1 MATGAQP
8 NPMEEIL
15 TQDTLGYLVESSRSQ
30 IRQQENLMEAQKI
43 TGGMARTLDAVS
55 ESAVLV
61 NRTTNL
67 ADLEAQKYRIKAAN
81 VLGLSPTAGA
91 DELTNTIA
99 RINGAKEKLRAAQ
112 EEVVSKTTLPAW
124 EDPIQWL
131 KNHFTLP
138 VSEAKME
145 GAAAELEMEQKN
157 LLAMNA
163 AMGVAEQTAARIK
176 ESVTVSSV
184 EAAANVTAAEASL
197 KADQARLEG
206 LKYNSKALELAAS
219 GPKERLEAWYNL
231 AGARQRSE
239 QFGLALKNF
248 EQQSAEFDWRKRIRE
263 DETAAKQEGKQ
274 LDEVLVQKIG
284 LGYATLGMPVPSGQ
298 ELKSQIAVF
307 KAGGSKDLMRI
318 YEIGNRSTQ
327 LGTPMI
333 GASPAE
339 TIRNLEELPNTVAP
353 ARLEAIGLLKQ
364 IREQVL
370 ASPKIDKKDPKAV
383 DSEINKLTAETI
395 GGQLASIS
403 PGAGNIFDIGDL
415 GGFIEWKDGTKGIPD
430 MYSHPLSQK
439 LLVPA
444 IRAGQSLS
452 DPKIVL
458 SLASK
463 AIQDGTITSNDA
475 VDGLSFL
482 YKKANLI
489 NQAAL
494 NLKGFGIA
502 VPEDGMIYK
511 ARVGMF
517 GKTVDMTSPA
527 ELGAYLAADLA
538 QRVYGAQKSSTYP
551 GTTDTGGGAA
561 IVYPRP

>member
-1 MATGAQP
+1 MATDAVQP
-8 NPMEEIL
+8 NPMEDIL
-15 TQDTLGYLVESSRSQ
+15 TQDTLGYLMESTRSQ
-30 IRQQENLMEAQKI
+30 QGQQKNLVEAEKI
-43 TGGMARTLDAVS
+43 TGSMARTLEAVS

-61 NRTTNL
+61 NRTSNL
-67 ADLEAQKYRIKAAN
+67 AELDAQNYRLKTAN
-81 VLGLSPTAGA
+81 ALGLSATAGV
-91 DELTNTIA
+91 DELTSTIT

-112 EEVVSKTTLPAW
+112 QEVISKTTLPAW

-138 VSEAKME
+138 VSEAKAA
-145 GAAAELEMEQKN
+145 GAQAELEMEQKN
-157 LLAMNA
+157 LLTINA
-163 AMGVAEQTAARIK
+163 AMGVAEQTASRIK
-176 ESVTVSSV
+176 ESVTVSSI

-206 LKYNSKALELAAS
+206 IKFNSKALELAAS
-219 GPKERLEAWYNL
+219 GPKERLDAWYNL
-231 AGARQRSE
+231 AGAKQRQE
-239 QFGLALKNF
+239 QFGLALKSF
-248 EQQSAEFDWRKRIRE
+248 DQQSKEFDWRKTIRE
-263 DETAAKQEGKQ
+263 DEIAAKAEGRA

-284 LGYATLGMPVPSGQ
+284 IGYATLGMPVPSGT

-307 KAGGSKDLMRI
+307 KAGGSKELMRV
-318 YEIGNRSTQ
+318 YEIGSRTMT
-327 LGTPMI
+327 LGIPMI

-339 TIRNLEELPNTVAP
+339 TIRNLEDLPNTVAP

-370 ASPKIDKKDPKAV
+370 ASPKIDKKDQKAV

-403 PGAGNIFDIGDL
+403 PGSGNIFDIGDL
-415 GGFIEWKDGTKGIPD
+415 GGFIQWKDGTKGVPD

-439 LLVPA
+439 LLIPA
-444 IRAGQSLS
+444 IKAGQPLS
-452 DPKIVL
+452 DPKVVL
-458 SLASK
+458 GLTSK

-489 NQAAL
+489 NQTAL
-494 NLKGFGIA
+494 NLKGFGIQ
-502 VPEDGMIYK
+502 VPDDGMVYK

-527 ELGAYLAADLA
+527 EIGAYLASDLA
-538 QRVYGAQKSSTYP
+538 KRVYNSS
-551 GTTDTGGGAA
+551 
-561 IVYPRP
+561 PRQYQSPEDIEANYQRGY